1 MIPSALDSCTVKLK
15 LPWGAE
21 RKGACEKRT
30 EEKARFVAQGR
41 GPRAAGAKALSK
53 QSWNDGK
60 GVEDGHDDVH
70 RHGILP
76 PKKPSSEKWK

>member
-1 MIPSALDSCTVKLK
+1 MIPSAPESCTVKLK
-15 LPWGAE
+15 LPWGS
-21 RKGACEKRT
+21 R
-30 EEKARFVAQGR
+30 EEGGHVGK
-41 GPRAAGAKALSK
+41 GPRKRQDSWHMAAGLEPRVPKALSN

-76 PKKPSSEKWK
+76 PKITAF